1 MPCEDADMSKK
12 SPPAPALTTARG
24 GPVNLH
30 RADTAYGKAVGGS
43 DRDTWNNLLLSQ
55 TLYTYWMPAEGLT
68 PEEHQHM
75 TEAAAIALASFGPRT
90 PIESML
96 AAQAVAQHFASMECA
111 RRAMI
116 AGQPLETAQTYR
128 KASANAA
135 RTCIELV
142 GAIDRHR
149 GKHRQQT
156 VRVERVTVH
165 AGAQAVVGV
174 VQTGGAGGAP
184 NGTGGQVYGHGTAE
198 GDGAPYDGVGV
209 PPLRR
214 KDPAR
219 HRLPVARDQG

>member
-1 MPCEDADMSKK
+1 MSK
-12 SPPAPALTTARG
+12 SNHPAPIRTTERG
-24 GPVNLH
+24 GPINLH
-30 RADTAYGKAVGGS
+30 RADTAHGKAVGGS
-43 DRDTWNNLLLSQ
+43 GRDTWNNYLLNQ
-55 TLYTYWMPAEGLT
+55 TLHAYWVPAEGMT
-68 PEEHQHM
+68 AEEHQRM
-75 TEAAAIALASFGPRT
+75 AEASAIALAAFEPKT
-90 PIESML
+90 PVESML

-135 RTCIELV
+135 RACIELV

-149 GKHRQQT
+149 GKYRQQT
-156 VRVERVTVH
+156 VRVERVTVQ
-165 AGAQAVVGV
+165 AGGQAVVGV

>member
-1 MPCEDADMSKK
+1 M
-12 SPPAPALTTARG
+12 APLTTAPTARVTDRRG
-24 GPVNLH
+24 GSINLQ
-30 RADTAYGKAVGGS
+30 RVDTAHGRAVGGS

-55 TLYTYWMPAEGLT
+55 TLYTYWVPGDGLT
-68 PEEHQHM
+68 PEEHQTM
-75 TEAAAIALASFGPRT
+75 AEAAAIALAAFKPANPVEG
-90 PIESML
+90 ML

-156 VRVERVTVH
+156 VRVERVTVE

-184 NGTGGQVYGHGTAE
+184 IGTEGQAHGYSAAE
-198 GDGAPYDGVGV
+198 GDGASCAGLGV
-209 PPLRR
+209 PPVRR

-219 HRLPVARDQG
+219 HPVPVSRDQG

>member
-1 MPCEDADMSKK
+1 MSKNK
-12 SPPAPALTTARG
+12 PSAPIRSTERG
-24 GPVNLH
+24 GPINLH
-30 RADTAYGKAVGGS
+30 RADTAHGKAVGGS
-43 DRDTWNNLLLSQ
+43 GRDAWNNFVLNQ
-55 TLYTYWMPAEGLT
+55 TLFSYWVPAEGLT
-68 PEEHQHM
+68 PEEHQRM
-75 TEAAAIALASFGPRT
+75 AEATAIALAAFEPKT
-90 PIESML
+90 PVESML

-156 VRVERVTVH
+156 VRVERVTVQ

-184 NGTGGQVYGHGTAE
+184 NGTGGQAYGYDAAE
-198 GDGAPYDGVGV
+198 GDGSSRAGMGV
-209 PPLRR
+209 PPVRR

>member
-1 MPCEDADMSKK
+1 MSKSK
-12 SPPAPALTTARG
+12 APAPIRSTERG
-24 GPVNLH
+24 GTIDLQ
-30 RADTAYGKAVGGS
+30 RADTAHGKAVGGS
-43 DRDTWNNLLLSQ
+43 DRDTWNNYLLTQ
-55 TLYTYWMPAEGLT
+55 TLCTYWMPSEGMT
-68 PEEHQHM
+68 REEHQRAS
-75 TEAAAIALASFGPRT
+75 EAAAVALAAFEPRT
-90 PIESML
+90 PIEGML

-111 RRAMI
+111 RRAMV

-128 KASANAA
+128 KAAANAA

-156 VRVERVTVH
+156 VRVERVTVQ
-165 AGAQAVVGV
+165 AGGQAVVGV

-184 NGTGGQVYGHGTAE
+184 NGTGGQGYGYDAAE
-198 GDGAPYDGVGV
+198 GDGAPCDGVGV
-209 PPLRR
+209 PALRR

>member
-1 MPCEDADMSKK
+1 MPCEDDDMSKK
-12 SPPAPALTTARG
+12 SPPAPALTIARG

-43 DRDTWNNLLLSQ
+43 DRDTWNNFLLSQ
-55 TLYTYWMPAEGLT
+55 TLYTYWAPAEGLT
-68 PEEHQHM
+68 PDEHQRM
-75 TEAAAIALASFGPRT
+75 TEAAAVALAAFEPKT

-116 AGQPLETAQTYR
+116 ASQPLETVQTYR

-156 VRVERVTVH
+156 VRVERVTVQ
-165 AGAQAVVGV
+165 AGGRAVAVVVPPGGTAQAARPIASRRAAWRDRFRMR
-174 VQTGGAGGAP
+174 TIAF
-184 NGTGGQVYGHGTAE
+184 
-198 GDGAPYDGVGV
+198 
-209 PPLRR
+209 PP
-214 KDPAR
+214 
-219 HRLPVARDQG
+219 